1 MKSLPRISW
10 TGYLIIFVAFAI
22 VSSALAL
29 SAGEFSI
36 TVFNIPKILFSQPDS
51 IEYLVITEI
60 RLPRVLLGLAVG
72 GSLGIAGVILQGV
85 YRNPLVE
92 PYTLGISGGAALGVA
107 VAIVMGISASAGAI
121 SIPVF
126 GFLGAVVTVSLVYV
140 FSSWRQ
146 KVDTNQMVLVG
157 VMVSFISTSLML
169 LIMALTTGQ
178 NLQGIFFWVMG
189 SLDVANKSMVS
200 VAVAVSLFGLV
211 ASYFLV
217 HPLNALRLGN
227 DQARHLGINTNLLV
241 RILFL
246 LASLLA
252 GVSVAVAGVIGFVGL
267 VVPHFTRGVVGSD
280 FRILLV
286 CSFLAGGGFLVL
298 CDALAKTIIAP
309 SELPIGVI
317 TGIVGG
323 ITFIAILASKSFK
336 NRYL

>member
-1 MKSLPRISW
+1 MKFLPRISW
-10 TGYLIIFVAFAI
+10 TGYLLGFIAFAVI
-22 VSSALAL
+22 SAALAL
-29 SAGEFSI
+29 SAGEFNI
-36 TVFNIPKILFSQPDS
+36 TVFNIPNILFSQPDS

-72 GSLGIAGVILQGV
+72 GSLGLAGVILQGV

-107 VAIVMGISASAGAI
+107 LAIVLGVSASVGAI

-126 GFLGAVVTVSLVYV
+126 GFSGAVVTVILVYI
-140 FSSWRQ
+140 FGSWRRR
-146 KVDTNQMVLVG
+146 VETNNMVLIG
-157 VMVSFISTSLML
+157 VMVSFICTSLMM
-169 LIMALTTGQ
+169 LIMALSTGQ
-178 NLQGIFFWVMG
+178 NLQEIFFWVMG
-189 SLDVANKSMVS
+189 SLDVAKKSMVA
-200 VAVAVSLFGLV
+200 VAVVVSLFGLM

-227 DQARHLGINTNLLV
+227 DQARHLGINTNNLV
-241 RILFL
+241 RVLFL

-267 VVPHFTRGVVGSD
+267 VVPHFTRGIVGSD

-286 CSFLAGGGFLVL
+286 SSFLAGGGFLVL
-298 CDALAKTIIAP
+298 CDAMAKTIIAP
-309 SELPIGVI
+309 GELPIGVI

-323 ITFIAILASKSFK
+323 MTFMAILAGKSFK
-336 NRYL
+336 NRNL

>member
-1 MKSLPRISW
+1 MKLTHRISW
-10 TGYLIIFVAFAI
+10 TGYLLIFIAFA
-22 VSSALAL
+22 VFSAALAL
-29 SAGEFSI
+29 STGEFSLTI
-36 TVFNIPKILFSQPDS
+36 FSIPKMFFSPQGS
-51 IEYLVITEI
+51 VEYLVFTEI

-72 GSLGIAGVILQGV
+72 GSLGIAGVILQGI

-107 VAIVMGISASAGAI
+107 MAIVSGISASAGAI
-121 SIPVF
+121 SIPAF
-126 GFLGAVVTVSLVYV
+126 GFLGAGVTVTMVYI
-140 FSSWRQ
+140 FSSWRG

-157 VMVSFISTSLML
+157 VMVSLISTSLTL
-169 LIMALTTGQ
+169 LIMTLTTGQ

-189 SLDVANKSMVS
+189 SLDIANKSMVKA
-200 VAVAVSLFGLV
+200 AVVVSIIGLV

-241 RILFL
+241 RVLFL

-267 VVPHFTRGVVGSD
+267 VVPHFTRSIVGSD

-298 CDALAKTIIAP
+298 CDALAKTVVAP

-323 ITFIAILASKSFK
+323 ITFIALLASKSFK
-336 NRYL
+336 NSHL

>member
-1 MKSLPRISW
+1 MKLVRNISW
-10 TGYLIIFVAFAI
+10 TGYLLVFTAFAV
-22 VSSALAL
+22 VSAALAL
-29 SAGEFSI
+29 SAGEFAI
-36 TVFNIPKILFSQPDS
+36 TVFDIPKTLFSQPDS

-72 GSLGIAGVILQGV
+72 GSLGIAGVILQGI

-107 VAIVMGISASAGAI
+107 LAIVFGVSASVGAI
-121 SIPVF
+121 SIPAF
-126 GFLGAVVTVSLVYV
+126 GFLGAVVTVSLVYL
-140 FSSWRQ
+140 FSSWRR

-189 SLDVANKSMVS
+189 SLDVANKSMI
-200 VAVAVSLFGLV
+200 AVAVVVAIFGLL

-217 HPLNALRLGN
+217 HPLNALRLGS

-267 VVPHFTRGVVGSD
+267 VVPHFTRGIVGSD

-298 CDALAKTIIAP
+298 CDALAKTVIAP